1 MINPAAILAAG
12 LRTASHAPSPVSLGW
27 PRGLAGRVRVSAH
40 PDEWLIDIASGW
52 AIIGV
57 GIQTV
62 AVRIRVFE
70 HVWKVLQAKTEV
82 YPMLQVELS
91 NRLISA
97 LNLLEPDVAP
107 RQQVAR
113 LAEQE
118 LRRRLA
124 RYQLSDRL
132 FREKYG
138 MTLEEFEAAEI
149 VRQRGYSFEV
159 ENDHQDWDQA
169 VDGIRTIERQLTAL
183 RGDR

>member
-1 MINPAAILAAG
+1 
-12 LRTASHAPSPVSLGW
+12 
-27 PRGLAGRVRVSAH
+27 
-40 PDEWLIDIASGW
+40 
-52 AIIGV
+52 
-57 GIQTV
+57 
-62 AVRIRVFE
+62 
-70 HVWKVLQAKTEV
+70 
-82 YPMLQVELS
+82 MLQVELS

-138 MTLEEFEAAEI
+138 MTLEEFEAADI
-149 VRQRGYSFEV
+149 VRQHGYSFDV

-169 VDGIRTIERQLTAL
+169 VDGIRTINRQLTAL

>member
-1 MINPAAILAAG
+1 
-12 LRTASHAPSPVSLGW
+12 
-27 PRGLAGRVRVSAH
+27 
-40 PDEWLIDIASGW
+40 
-52 AIIGV
+52 
-57 GIQTV
+57 
-62 AVRIRVFE
+62 
-70 HVWKVLQAKTEV
+70 
-82 YPMLQVELS
+82 MLQVELS

-138 MTLEEFEAAEI
+138 MTLEEFEAADI
-149 VRQRGYSFEV
+149 VRQHGYSFDV

-169 VDGIRTIERQLTAL
+169 VDGIRTIERQLMAL